1 MGLFEDFSN
10 FLESRLEEF
19 LQNNPQLELQ
29 ALLEQLKDEQRGTI
43 KLIKQL
49 QLDEKRIEAEILKV
63 AKDIQ
68 RWHDWVSKAKSAGR
82 QDLADEA
89 QARENNLFSQGNLLW
104 QQMEE
109 VKQRIKESKELLI
122 SIEEKQ
128 KEVTLKIAQLKASE
142 NYAKTNSTNYQTK
155 SYNNYQ
161 YSGSNF
167 DPLEDKFE
175 QWEMEQELDA
185 MKRNLNK

>member
-29 ALLEQLKDEQRGTI
+29 ALLEQLKDEQRDTI
-43 KLIKQL
+43 KSIKQL

-68 RWHDWVSKAKSAGR
+68 RWHGWVSKAKSAGR
-82 QDLADEA
+82 KDLADEA
-89 QARENNLFSQGNLLW
+89 QARENNLLSQGNLLW

-185 MKRNLNK
+185 MKRNINK

>member
-29 ALLEQLKDEQRGTI
+29 ALSEELKDEQRDTT
-43 KLIKQL
+43 KLINQL
-49 QLDEKRIEAEILKV
+49 QLEEKRIEAEILKV

-68 RWHDWVSKAKSAGR
+68 KWHGWVAKAKSAGR

-89 QARENNLFSQGNLLW
+89 QARENNLFSEGNLLW
-104 QQMEE
+104 KQMEE
-109 VKQRIKESKELLI
+109 VKQRIKESRELLI

-128 KEVTLKIAQLKASE
+128 KEVTLKIAQLKATE
-142 NYAKTNSTNYQTK
+142 KNNPDSTNYQTRN
-155 SYNNYQ
+155 YDNYQ
-161 YSGSNF
+161 DSKTKF
-167 DPLEDKFE
+167 DPLENKFE
-175 QWEMEQELDA
+175 QWEMEQELEA
-185 MKRNLNK
+185 MKRNLNQ

>member
-29 ALLEQLKDEQRGTI
+29 ALLEQLKDEQRDTI
-43 KLIKQL
+43 KSIKQL

-68 RWHDWVSKAKSAGR
+68 KWHGWVSKAKTAGR

-89 QARENNLFSQGNLLW
+89 QARENNLLSQGNLLW

-185 MKRNLNK
+185 MKRNINK